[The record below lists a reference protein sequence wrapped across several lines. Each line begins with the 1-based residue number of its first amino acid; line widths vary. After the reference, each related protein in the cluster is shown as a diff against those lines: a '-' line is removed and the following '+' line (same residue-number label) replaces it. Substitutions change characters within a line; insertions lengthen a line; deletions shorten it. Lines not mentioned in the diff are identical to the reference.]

1 MWFDGCWCYDTK
13 EMVMMSLH
21 LPNACYSQHL
31 HSFLLFHSNFII
43 SISYDY
49 SNRGFGTK
57 LAGEPFNRVQLYS
70 RRSLSPHY
78 STIMILTFQTCFPTV
93 DEEQRFADINVPP
106 TRRVDDVLLPDMNN
120 G

>member
-1 MWFDGCWCYDTK
+1 MWFDGWCYYTK

-70 RRSLSPHY
+70 RRSFTTLLYNYDSDF
-78 STIMILTFQTCFPTV
+78 S
-93 DEEQRFADINVPP
+93 N
-106 TRRVDDVLLPDMNN
+106 LLPH